1 MAAQDFKKVTA
12 RLEQA
17 KREMLWAIDALEDA
31 DTLREE
37 YKLSKREEEK
47 LLRQFHLELSRIESA
62 LARVLSEPSRPKKIH
77 IVAEQVTQATLEGDV
92 SSFDEIIGIDHIL
105 PNPQEAIIGPIPP
118 HEDKDDTE

>member
-17 KREMLWAIDALEDA
+17 KREMLWAINALEDA

-47 LLRQFHLELSRIESA
+47 LLRQFHLELSGIESA
-62 LARVLSEPSRPKKIH
+62 LARVLSVPSRPKKIH
-77 IVAEQVTQATLEGDV
+77 IVAEQATIEGDV
-92 SSFDEIIGIDHIL
+92 SSLDEIIGIDHIL
-105 PNPQEAIIGPIPP
+105 PNSQEAIIGPIPP
-118 HEDKDDTE
+118 HEDKDGTE